1 MHIRIF
7 SNVMISACRWLYQIK
22 NKLPKLKSPRN
33 CIEIYFGTFII
44 YEFLSP
50 PAGLSLSK
58 LQQWKGHLVFFL
70 FFLFL
75 SSLPPLPIPSSSL
88 PWVWSCMCVCICT
101 KFPGNQLFFPWNMS
115 ITKSLKITNEMQ
127 NKIYRKQQ
135 TWLRPR

>member
-1 MHIRIF
+1 
-7 SNVMISACRWLYQIK
+7 MISACRWLYQIK

-33 CIEIYFGTFII
+33 CTEIYFGTFTI

-58 LQQWKGHLVFFL
+58 LQQWKGYLVFFL
-70 FFLFL
+70 FSFASLLFL
-75 SSLPPLPIPSSSL
+75 LFPVPSPFL
-88 PWVWSCMCVCICT
+88 PWVWSCTCT
-101 KFPGNQLFFPWNMS
+101 KFPGNQLFFPWNTS

-135 TWLRPR
+135 RWLRPRRLIF